1 MNFLFWLGQ
10 KEVKVSLEAVGDNV
24 LRVSVGDTSYDV
36 SAEFIGQ
43 EEILLNVDGRI
54 FNVIVHSNSLS
65 HSVFVNSRLF
75 QVEKRSALKILR
87 EDKGRQKKRDI
98 KITMPGRVVQVLAA
112 PGDEVLEGQPILVL
126 EAMKM
131 QNEIK
136 APQAGHLTRVHFRA
150 GDYVEAGSILFT
162 VE

>member
-1 MNFLFWLGQ
+1 MNFVFWLEQ
-10 KEVKVSLEAVGDNV
+10 KEVKVGLETVGDRRI
-24 LRVSVGDTSYDV
+24 RVSVGDATYDV
-36 SAEFIGQ
+36 LAEFIGQ
-43 EEILLNVDGRI
+43 EEILLNIDGRI

-65 HSVFVNSRLF
+65 HSVFVNGRF
-75 QVEKRSALKILR
+75 FRVEKRLAVRILR
-87 EDKGRQKKRDI
+87 EERGRQKKKDV
-98 KITMPGRVVQVLAA
+98 KITMPGRVVQVMSS
-112 PGDEVLEGQPILVL
+112 PGDEVQPGQPILVL

-136 APQAGHLTRVHFRA
+136 SPQAGRLVQVCFQA

>member
-10 KEVKVSLEAVGDNV
+10 KEVKVSLEAAGDNGLRALVGD
-24 LRVSVGDTSYDV
+24 SPYDV

-43 EEILLNVDGRI
+43 EEILLTVDGRI

-65 HSVFVNSRLF
+65 HSVFINGRLF
-75 QVEKRSALKILR
+75 RVEKRSALKTLR
-87 EDKGRQKKRDI
+87 EEKGRQKKRDI
-98 KITMPGRVVQVLAA
+98 KTTMPGRVVQVLAA
-112 PGDEVLEGQPILVL
+112 AGDAVEEGQPILVL

-136 APQAGHLTRVHFRA
+136 APQPGRLTRVHFRA
-150 GDYVEAGSILFT
+150 GDYVEAGSVLFT